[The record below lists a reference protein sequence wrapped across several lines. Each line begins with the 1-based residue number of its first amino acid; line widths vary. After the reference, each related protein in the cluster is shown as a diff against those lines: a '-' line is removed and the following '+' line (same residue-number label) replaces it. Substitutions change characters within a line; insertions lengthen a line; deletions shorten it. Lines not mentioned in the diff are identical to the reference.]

1 MEPEGILIS
10 ARLTEDYSLKTS
22 SIKLTSLNL
31 PKKGTFHFHR
41 PNTEDTPMNTIRVG
55 LISLYIMSVM
65 AQVEIFMSAW
75 LKVAIAT
82 LITGAI
88 KLSSISGTLS
98 EMQPNDPLYIL
109 YFIQANPEQTDNF
122 MKSQSKMVGTDLK
135 FHRTMSSMQSNSTR
149 RLS

>member
-10 ARLTEDYSLKTS
+10 ARLTEDCSLKTK

-41 PNTEDTPMNTIRVG
+41 PNTEDILMNTIRVG
-55 LISLYIMSVM
+55 LISLCIMSVM
-65 AQVEIFMSAW
+65 AQAEIFMSAW

-82 LITGAI
+82 LITGAT

-98 EMQPNDPLYIL
+98 EMQPKDPLYIV